1 MNRRNINEIVSI
13 YSHLIKLAEKNIDE
27 TIIMEWGK
35 WTPTESML
43 DILTSR
49 RDKLKSGKFNI
60 LKINKGENK

>member
-49 RDKLKSGKFNI
+49 RDKL
-60 LKINKGENK
+60 

>member
-49 RDKLKSGKFNI
+49 RDKLNSGKFNI
-60 LKINKGENK
+60 LKI